1 LTIWSLTGGINTKTT
16 DEVYNILNK
25 NDVCVCD
32 TTLRDGEQTAG
43 IVFSNIEKYRIAQLL
58 DDAGVQQIEA
68 GIPTMGAD
76 EKKAVKHIARMKLN
90 ASVLGWNRANID
102 DINTSIDC
110 GVDSVAISMS
120 SSDIH
125 IEHKL
130 RKSREWVLEQ
140 VAQSVEHAK
149 SHGMYISCNAEDAS
163 RADMDFLIQFA
174 QTAKEAGAGRLRY
187 CDTIGR
193 EDPFRCFARVK
204 KIIETV
210 GIEVEMHTHND
221 FGMATANCLAGVRA
235 GARFLSTTVMGIG
248 ERSGN
253 TPLEE
258 IVMSCKHLLNMST
271 GIDPIKLKPLAE
283 FVSVAAGREIYI
295 SKPFLGANC
304 FAHEA
309 GIHADGIIKDA
320 KNYEPYEPEEV
331 GLERKIVIGKHSG
344 RNTIVTDL
352 SKRGITLSDEDAIDL
367 LERVRRGAVK
377 LHRSI
382 SSDELYIMYKDMK
395 AGEDPFDDDY

>member
-1 LTIWSLTGGINTKTT
+1 MKTKE
-16 DEVYNILNK
+16 EVYGILGK
-25 NDVCVCD
+25 YDVIVCD

-43 IVFSNIEKYRIAQLL
+43 IVFSNVEKYRIAQLL
-58 DDAGVQQIEA
+58 DEAGVPQIEA

-76 EKKAVKHIARMKLN
+76 EKKAVRHIARMRLN
-90 ASVLGWNRANID
+90 ASILGWNRANKADID
-102 DINTSIDC
+102 TSIDC

-130 RKSREWVLEQ
+130 KKSREWVLEQ
-140 VAQSVEHAK
+140 VASSVEHAK
-149 SHGMYISCNAEDAS
+149 AHGLYVSCNGEDAS
-163 RADMDFLIQFA
+163 RADMGFLIEFA
-174 QTAKEAGAGRLRY
+174 KTAKDAGADRFRY

-193 EDPFRCFARVK
+193 ETPFSCYDRVK
-204 KIIETV
+204 RIIDEV
-210 GIEVEMHTHND
+210 GIEVEMHTHDD
-221 FGMATANCLAGVRA
+221 FGMATANCMAGVAA
-235 GARFLSTTVMGIG
+235 GARFMSTTVLGIG

-253 TPLEE
+253 APLEE
-258 IVMSCKHLLNMST
+258 TVMSCRHLFGKST
-271 GIDPIKLKPLAE
+271 GIEPLKLKPLAE
-283 FVSVAAGREIYI
+283 FVSVASGRPIAV
-295 SKPFLGANC
+295 SKAFMGANC

-320 KNYEPYEPEEV
+320 RNYEPYDPDEV

-352 SKRGITLSDEDAIDL
+352 SHRGIQLSDEEAADL
-367 LERVRRGAVK
+367 LERVRRIAVK

-382 SSDELYIMYKDMK
+382 SSDELLNMYRDMK
-395 AGEDPFDDDY
+395 AGEDPLDDET

>member
-1 LTIWSLTGGINTKTT
+1 MKKTA
-16 DEVYNILNK
+16 DEVRALLK
-25 NDVCVCD
+25 KTDVCVCD
-32 TTLRDGEQTAG
+32 TTLRDGEQAAG
-43 IVFSNIEKYRIAQLL
+43 IVFSNIEKYRIAKLL

-76 EKKAVKHIARMKLN
+76 EKIAVRHIANMGLK

-102 DINTSIDC
+102 DINTSIEC
-110 GVDSVAISMS
+110 GVDSVAISLS

-130 RKSREWVLEQ
+130 KKSREWVLEQ
-140 VAQSVEHAK
+140 IDKCVSHAK
-149 SHGMYISCNAEDAS
+149 DQGMYISCNAEDAS
-163 RADMDFLIQFA
+163 RADMEFLLDFA
-174 QTAKEAGAGRLRY
+174 KTAKKAGADRLRY

-193 EDPFRCFARVK
+193 EDPFTCFDRVQR
-204 KIIETV
+204 IIKEV
-210 GIEVEMHTHND
+210 KIEVEMHTHND
-221 FGMATANCLAGVRA
+221 FGMATANCMAGVKA

-248 ERSGN
+248 ERTGN

-258 IVMSCKHLLNMST
+258 AVMASHHIFKLTT
-271 GIDPIKLKPLAE
+271 GINPKMLKPLGE
-283 FVSVAAGREIYI
+283 FVSVASGRPICL

-309 GIHADGIIKDA
+309 GIHADGVIKDPT
-320 KNYEPYEPEEV
+320 NYEPYDPDEV
-331 GLERKIVIGKHSG
+331 GLKRSIVIGKHSG

-352 SKRGITLSDEDAIDL
+352 LRRGIKLTDDEEEKL
-367 LERVRRGAVK
+367 LARVRKCSVR

-382 SSDELYIMYKDMK
+382 SSDELYDLYKEMK
-395 AGEDPFDDDY
+395 AGVDPFDEKPF

>member
-1 LTIWSLTGGINTKTT
+1 M
-16 DEVYNILNK
+16 
-25 NDVCVCD
+25 CVCD

-90 ASVLGWNRANID
+90 ASVLGWNRANIE

-140 VAQSVEHAK
+140 VAESVEHAK

-271 GIDPIKLKPLAE
+271 GIDPLKLKPLAE

-352 SKRGITLSDEDAIDL
+352 SKRGIMLSDQDAIDL

-382 SSDELYIMYKDMK
+382 SSDELYVMYKDMK
-395 AGEDPFDDDY
+395 AGEDPFDDDYI

>member
-1 LTIWSLTGGINTKTT
+1 MTIWSLTGGINTKTT

>member
-1 LTIWSLTGGINTKTT
+1 MKTAN
-16 DEVYNILNK
+16 EVNNILSK

-90 ASVLGWNRANID
+90 ASILGWNRANIA

-110 GVDSVAISMS
+110 DVDSVAISMS

-130 RKSREWVLEQ
+130 KKSREWVLEQ
-140 VAQSVEHAK
+140 ITESVEHAK

-163 RADMDFLIQFA
+163 RADMDFLLKFA
-174 QTAKEAGAGRLRY
+174 KTAKEAGANRLRY

-193 EDPFRCFARVK
+193 EDPFTCYNRVK
-204 KIIETV
+204 KIIDTV
-210 GIEVEMHTHND
+210 GIDVEMHTHDD
-221 FGMATANCLAGVRA
+221 FGMATANCLAGVYA
-235 GARFLSTTVMGIG
+235 GARFMSTTVMGIG
-248 ERSGN
+248 ERAGN
-253 TPLEE
+253 APLEE
-258 IVMSCKHLLNMST
+258 VVMACKHLFGVDT
-271 GIDPIKLKPLAE
+271 GIESIKLKPLAE
-283 FVSVAAGREIYI
+283 FVSMASGRSIYI
-295 SKPFLGANC
+295 SKPFLGSNC

-352 SKRGITLSDEDAIDL
+352 SKRGIDLTDQEAIDL

-382 SSDELYIMYKDMK
+382 SSDELLVMYKDMK
-395 AGEDPFDDDY
+395 AGEDPFDDDYT

>member
-1 LTIWSLTGGINTKTT
+1 M
-16 DEVYNILNK
+16 
-25 NDVCVCD
+25 CVCD

-140 VAQSVEHAK
+140 VAESVEHAK

-271 GIDPIKLKPLAE
+271 GIDPLKLKPLAE
-283 FVSVAAGREIYI
+283 FVSVASGREIYI

-352 SKRGITLSDEDAIDL
+352 AKRGITLDDQDAIDL

-382 SSDELYIMYKDMK
+382 SSDELYVMYKDMK
-395 AGEDPFDDDY
+395 AGEDPFDDDYI

>member
-1 LTIWSLTGGINTKTT
+1 MKTT
-16 DEVYNILNK
+16 DEVNKIINK
-25 NDVCVCD
+25 NDICVCD

-43 IVFSNIEKYRIAQLL
+43 IVFSNMEKYRIAQLL
-58 DDAGVQQIEA
+58 DNAGVQQIES

-76 EKKAVKHIARMKLN
+76 EKKAVRHIARMKLN
-90 ASVLGWNRANID
+90 ASILGWNRANIA
-102 DINTSIDC
+102 DIDTSIDC
-110 GVDSVAISMS
+110 DVDSVAISMS

-130 RKSREWVLEQ
+130 KKSREWVLEQ
-140 VAQSVEHAK
+140 VSQSVEHAK
-149 SHGMYISCNAEDAS
+149 AHGLYISCNAEDAS
-163 RADMDFLIQFA
+163 RADLNFLVQFA
-174 QTAKEAGAGRLRY
+174 QTAKDAGADRLRY

-193 EDPFRCFARVK
+193 EDPFTCYDRVK
-204 KIIETV
+204 HIIDKV
-210 GIEVEMHTHND
+210 GIDIEMHTHND
-221 FGMATANCLAGVRA
+221 FGMATANCIAGVRA

-258 IVMSCKHLLNMST
+258 AVMACKHLFNMDT
-271 GIDPIKLKPLAE
+271 GIEPLKLKPLAE
-283 FVSVAAGREIYI
+283 FVSMASGREIYV

-320 KNYEPYEPEEV
+320 KNYEPYEPEEM

-352 SKRGITLSDEDAIDL
+352 SKRGITLTDDEAIDL
-367 LERVRRGAVK
+367 LERVRIGAVK

-382 SSDELYIMYKDMK
+382 SSEELYDMYNDMK
-395 AGEDPFDDDY
+395 AGEDPFDDEKT

>member
-1 LTIWSLTGGINTKTT
+1 MKTT
-16 DEVYNILNK
+16 DEVNNILNK

-90 ASVLGWNRANID
+90 ASVLGWNRANIE

-140 VAQSVEHAK
+140 VRESVEHAK
-149 SHGMYISCNAEDAS
+149 AHGMYISCNAEDAS

-210 GIEVEMHTHND
+210 GIDVEMHTHND

-258 IVMSCKHLLNMST
+258 IVMSCKHLLNLST
-271 GIDPIKLKPLAE
+271 GIDPIRLKPLAE
-283 FVSVAAGREIYI
+283 FVSVASGREIYV

-352 SKRGITLSDEDAIDL
+352 SNRGITLNDQDAVDL

-382 SSDELYIMYKDMK
+382 SSDELYVMYQDMK
-395 AGEDPFDDDY
+395 AGEDPFDDDYI